1 MSFHPMQMLLTE
13 CISSAFHLHFFQIL
27 TCSFAEGAIAFFFVL
42 FAVLLF
48 TRDPKFVTGWSV
60 FFKKG

>member
-1 MSFHPMQMLLTE
+1 MSSYLLQMLQNG
-13 CISSAFHLHFFQIL
+13 CISSAFHSHLFFMHIY
-27 TCSFAEGAIAFFFVL
+27 SFAEGAISFFFVL